1 MSSGELRPVAL
12 AASLVE
18 RARVVAE
25 SPNAIL
31 GIAGPPGSGKST
43 LAVELVARLNEAG
56 PFAAYVPMDGFHLA
70 NARLDALGLA
80 ACKGHPSTFDA
91 AGFAVAL
98 GRIRAR
104 SGTVYLPTYS
114 RTLHE
119 PVAGA
124 LAVEPETRLA
134 VVEGNYLLL
143 DEEPWSFVRPL
154 LDEVWYLDA
163 SLETLESRLVER
175 QIAGGRTPAAAR
187 EWVTSSDLVNVRIVD
202 ASKHHA
208 NRIVETS

>member
-1 MSSGELRPVAL
+1 MSAGELRQVAI

-18 RARVVAE
+18 RARIVAE

-43 LAVELVARLNEAG
+43 LAMELVARLNEAG
-56 PFAAYVPMDGFHLA
+56 PFAAYVPMDGFHLS
-70 NARLDALGLA
+70 NARLDDLGLG

-91 AGFAVAL
+91 AGFVVAL

-104 SGTVYLPTYS
+104 TGTVYVPTYS

-119 PVAGA
+119 PIAGS
-124 LAVEPETRLA
+124 LAVDSQTRLA

-143 DEEPWSFVRPL
+143 EEEPWSFVRPL

-163 SLETLESRLVER
+163 SLETLEARLVER
-175 QIAGGRTPAAAR
+175 QIAGGRTASEAR
-187 EWVTSSDLVNVRIVD
+187 SWVASSDLVNVRLVD